1 MHWNIFLA
9 DATAPASTAPS
20 STAAASS
27 AAPAGP
33 STPPPQGLFGSPIV
47 FLVLIG
53 VMMYFML
60 FRPQQQRAKQQAK
73 LMANLK
79 SGDRVVTTSGIVGI
93 VISVKDKTVS
103 LRSADAKMEV
113 TKSSV
118 TEILESGDATSSSS

>member
-1 MHWNIFLA
+1 
-9 DATAPASTAPS
+9 
-20 STAAASS
+20 
-27 AAPAGP
+27 
-33 STPPPQGLFGSPIV
+33 
-47 FLVLIG
+47 
-53 VMMYFML
+53 MMYFML

-103 LRSADAKMEV
+103 LRSSDAKMEV